1 MTMAREY
8 KNIDAE
14 LKSDLETQFG
24 QKVEVV
30 NTRPHRLMV
39 TINRDDLTEI
49 VQYLHEKH
57 GLTYISTITGLDAVE
72 HFEMLY
78 HLLLD
83 GTHVTVKA
91 IIPADD
97 PRIAS
102 ITPILPAAQLY
113 EREFQ
118 DLLGI
123 KSEGHPFGEGRQILP
138 DDWPE
143 GEYPLRKSWPAKERG
158 VR

>member
-1 MTMAREY
+1 MEKEFT
-8 KNIDAE
+8 NVDAE
-14 LKSDLETQFG
+14 IKNDLETQFG
-24 QKVEVV
+24 QKVEIT
-30 NTRPHRLMV
+30 NPRPHRLFV
-39 TINRDDLTEI
+39 TINRDDVTEVI
-49 VQYLHEKH
+49 KYLHEKH
-57 GLTYISTITGLDAVE
+57 GITYISTITGLDAVD
-72 HFEMLY
+72 HFEMMY
-78 HLLLD
+78 HLVLK
-83 GTHVTVKA
+83 GSSITVRA

-102 ITPILPAAQLY
+102 ITPILPGAQLY
-113 EREFQ
+113 ERELQ

-143 GEYPLRKSWPAKERG
+143 GEYPLRKSWTGKERG